1 MIALTT
7 VTTVL
12 GLGLRAG
19 ALSLCY
25 GLVIFRLRLV
35 KYAQVPR
42 SRPTT
47 WGDWGGAA
55 LGGLLTTGLA
65 ALHPIG
71 AALAITLASLLCFL
85 LWLDAAL
92 YRIFTFELGA
102 GGVGGAVLSNLYR
115 EVMQLRRARDFFR
128 AEHRFTL
135 LPVAVLLAHLGLL
148 FPGRPLVQLALALAL
163 LGYLGPSLVPRSA
176 AARLPAGQKREEGDD
191 GENRRALLHDFV
203 RPRRPHIPPDFRP
216 RPEHAALLA
225 QRPALPS
232 PSAVHGS
239 LRGSSVVLFTFESLG
254 AAHLEGWP
262 AGAQARARTPF
273 LDSLRGAAVT
283 ARHHFCPAPL
293 TNLAHIA
300 LYASRPAGPPP
311 PWGLSAL
318 RGAGY
323 KTLYLTTAVAG
334 HYGLSDILERAGFQQ
349 VIDAPR
355 LAPHPEDR
363 GELTDRA
370 LLLSGL
376 QRLRALLAADDTP
389 FFLHVHA
396 ANTHVPYRV
405 SQRARFAHHDHEDDR
420 GRFLNGVEECDFLFG
435 ELWTALRT
443 LAHERGEDEAP
454 LLLISSDHGQSF
466 GEQGYY
472 SHASAVSAEQ
482 INVPLLLH
490 HPRLLPRCLDLS
502 THYDVLPTVL
512 DLVGVPAVAPGFGGS
527 IFRTTGSPQGG
538 SGSPV
543 GHLLWDGKPS
553 RSTSSCLGLLLGERK
568 YALDLIRGTC
578 IESDLQDQHQ
588 RVLGPVERRYFAALL
603 GTLAQL
609 QGIQ

>member
-1 MIALTT
+1 MTA
-7 VTTVL
+7 VL
-12 GLGLRAG
+12 ALGLRAC
-19 ALSLCY
+19 ALGLSY
-25 GLVIFRLRLV
+25 GLFLRWLRLV
-35 KYAQVPR
+35 KYAQAPR
-42 SRPTT
+42 AQPTT

-55 LGGLLTTGLA
+55 LGGVFTTGLA
-65 ALHPIG
+65 ALHPLG
-71 AALAITLASLLCFL
+71 AVLAVALVTLLGFL
-85 LWLDAAL
+85 LWLDTAL

-128 AEHRFTL
+128 AERRFAL

-148 FPGRPLVQLALALAL
+148 FPAGPLAQLALALAL
-163 LGYLGPSLVPRSA
+163 LGYLGPSLLLRSLAATEAPR
-176 AARLPAGQKREEGDD
+176 
-191 GENRRALLHDFV
+191 GERGEHRALLHDFV
-203 RPRRPHIPPDFRP
+203 RPRRPPIPPDFRP

-225 QRPALPS
+225 QRPALPP
-232 PSAVHGS
+232 PSSLHGV
-239 LRGSSVVLFTFESLG
+239 LRGSSVVLLTFESLG
-254 AAHLEGWP
+254 AAHLVGWT
-262 AGAQARARTPF
+262 ADAQARARTPF
-273 LDSLRGAAVT
+273 LDSLRGTAVSS
-283 ARHHFCPAPL
+283 RHHFCPAPL
-293 TNLAHIA
+293 TNLAHLA
-300 LYASRPAGPPP
+300 LYASLPAGPPP
-311 PWGLSAL
+311 PWSLSAL

-334 HYGLSDILERAGFQQ
+334 HYGLADILKLAGFQQ
-349 VIDAPR
+349 VIDAPQ
-355 LAPHPEDR
+355 LAPHPEDG

-370 LLLSGL
+370 LLTSGL
-376 QRLRALLAADDTP
+376 QRLRALVQADDAP

-405 SQRARFAHHDHEDDR
+405 AQRARFAFHDHADDR
-420 GRFLNGVEECDFLFG
+420 GRFLNGVEESDFLFG
-435 ELWTALRT
+435 ELWAALRQ
-443 LAHERGEDEAP
+443 LAHERGEAEAP

-466 GEQGYY
+466 GENGYY

-490 HPRLLPRCLDLS
+490 HRRLLPRCCDLS

-512 DLVGVPAVAPGFGGS
+512 DLVGVPLMAPGLGRS
-527 IFRTTGSPQGG
+527 IFISRGDAAA
-538 SGSPV
+538 PV

-578 IESDLQDQHQ
+578 IESDFQDQHQ
-588 RVLGPVERRYFAALL
+588 RLLGPEDRRYFAALI

>member
-1 MIALTT
+1 MATMTAALA
-7 VTTVL
+7 
-12 GLGLRAG
+12 LGLRAA
-19 ALSLCY
+19 ALGLSY
-25 GLVIFRLRLV
+25 GFFIRWLRLV
-35 KYAQVPR
+35 KYAQAPR

-55 LGGLLTTGLA
+55 LGGLLVSGLA
-65 ALHPIG
+65 ALHPLG
-71 AALAITLASLLCFL
+71 GVLAVALVTLLGFL

-115 EVMQLRRARDFFR
+115 EVMQLRRAREFFR
-128 AEHRFTL
+128 TERRFTL
-135 LPVAVLLAHLGLL
+135 LPVAVLLTHLGLL
-148 FPGRPLVQLALALAL
+148 LPARPLAQLALGLAL
-163 LGYLGPSLVPRSA
+163 LGYLAPSFLLHPLTAPETPNRG
-176 AARLPAGQKREEGDD
+176 ARAE
-191 GENRRALLHDFV
+191 RRALLHDFI
-203 RPRRPHIPPDFRP
+203 RSRRPLIPPDFRP

-225 QRPALPS
+225 QRPALPP
-232 PSAVHGS
+232 PSSLHGV
-239 LRGSSVVLFTFESLG
+239 LRGSSVVLLTFESLG
-254 AAHLEGWP
+254 AAHLLGWT
-262 AGAQARARTPF
+262 ADSQARARTPF
-273 LDSLRGAAVT
+273 LDSLRDAAVT
-283 ARHHFCPAPL
+283 SRHHFCPAPL

-300 LYASRPAGPPP
+300 LYAGRPAGPPP

-318 RGAGY
+318 REAGY

-334 HYGLSDILERAGFQQ
+334 HYGLLDILKLAGFQQ
-349 VIDAPR
+349 VIDAPQ
-355 LAPHPEDR
+355 LAPHPED
-363 GELTDRA
+363 GGALTDRA
-370 LLLSGL
+370 LLTAGL
-376 QRLRALLAADDTP
+376 QQLRALLVSDDAP

-405 SQRARFAHHDHEDDR
+405 SQRARFGFHDHEDDR
-420 GRFLNGVEECDFLFG
+420 GRFLNGVEESDFLFG
-435 ELWTALRT
+435 ELWTALRA
-443 LAHERGEDEAP
+443 LAHERGEAEAP

-490 HPRLLPRCLDLS
+490 HPRLPPRCCDS
-502 THYDVLPTVL
+502 SIHYDVLPTVL
-512 DLVGVPAVAPGFGGS
+512 DLVGVQAGTPGFGRS
-527 IFRTTGSPQGG
+527 IFIPRGAAGA
-538 SGSPV
+538 PV

-588 RVLGPVERRYFAALL
+588 RVLDPEQRRYFAALL